1 MVSLP
6 KDYLIDLGWKTGD
19 RRDVHILFML
29 MSRLSL
35 RTSHSDGLRIL
46 TSNFSDDLTMAL
58 KMSVKFVARLN
69 GFSLSIY
76 ILALEIL
83 IMSI

>member
-1 MVSLP
+1 MVA
-6 KDYLIDLGWKTGD
+6 

-29 MSRLSL
+29 MSRSSL
-35 RTSHSDGLRIL
+35 EVSHPDGLRIL

-58 KMSVKFVARLN
+58 KMGVKFVARLN